1 MKRLL
6 VILLFLMAVPSPA
19 LTQESIAVMD
29 LRAIGVNQPLA
40 EAVSENL
47 RTMLI
52 LSGAFRVVERNQ
64 LEKILAEYKLS
75 QGGITE
81 NRHAI
86 EIGTL
91 AEAGLIMIG
100 SITRMFENYIIN
112 ARLLDVKSGVSVLAQ
127 KVEIGSEAEFPGKI
141 DQLAAFFSK
150 KSVALSTPAPD
161 TLPDIT
167 GTYRVKGSDYVG
179 RLDIKKHKATYQTT
193 WLIDNSETGEAEQSF
208 TGVGILHNN
217 MFSVHYSERDDPA
230 NRGVAIYDVL
240 LNGEQ
245 LRGLYTSVENSTATG
260 TLRFENGEKIKE

>member
-6 VILLFLMAVPSPA
+6 VILLFLMAAPSPA
-19 LTQESIAVMD
+19 FSRESIAVMD
-29 LRAIGVNQPLA
+29 LRAIGVNQSLA

-52 LSGAFRVVERNQ
+52 HSGAFRVVERNQ

-81 NRHAI
+81 NRRAI
-86 EIGTL
+86 EIGGL
-91 AEAGLIMIG
+91 AEASLIMIG

-141 DQLAAFFSK
+141 DELAAFFSK
-150 KSVALSTPAPD
+150 KSVAAAPPD
-161 TLPDIT
+161 TSGLPDIT

-179 RLDIKKHKATYQTT
+179 ELRVKKRKETYQIT
-193 WLIDNSETGEAEQSF
+193 WQIDNSETGEAEQSF

-217 MFSVHYSERDDPA
+217 MFSVNYSERDDKA
-230 NRGVAIYDVL
+230 NTGVAIYDVL

-245 LRGLYTSVENSTATG
+245 LRGLYTSVENSKATG
-260 TLRFENGEKIKE
+260 TLRFENGEKLKN